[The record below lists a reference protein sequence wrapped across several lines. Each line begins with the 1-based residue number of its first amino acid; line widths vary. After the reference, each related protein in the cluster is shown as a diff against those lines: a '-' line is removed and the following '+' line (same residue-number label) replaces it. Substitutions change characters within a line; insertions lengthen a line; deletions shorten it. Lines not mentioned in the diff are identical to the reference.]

1 MIHVYDETDPDGVS
15 VRYDWDDI
23 KDSDVNMIIAIAL
36 DAFHKRGYN
45 VTDDALKHNL
55 TAWRK
60 DLRGGYRDDANGY
73 FLFSP
78 CGCNPLSFNATK
90 LVEGLYWQEKT
101 YMV

>member
-15 VRYDWDDI
+15 VCYDWDDI
-23 KDSDVNMIIAIAL
+23 EGGDVNTTIAIAL

-45 VTDDALKHNL
+45 VTEDAIIHNL

-60 DLRGGYRDDANGY
+60 DLKSGYRDDANGY

-78 CGCNPLSFNATK
+78 CGCNPLRFNATK
-90 LVEGLYWQEKT
+90 LMEGLDWQKT
-101 YMV
+101 YIA